1 MIEFWLNTKFFQQVL
16 SLLPVD
22 TTCLFDGTPPTVY
35 VIKQFVKKRKSLKKR
50 LSNCV
55 SYNNI
60 WESEYIDV
68 LKEDLIAEQLKHFS
82 IKYRGFISSS
92 TQGGLF
98 IYCGVN
104 KEYDPT
110 KETENINR
118 HEWMQYKNGF

>member
-35 VIKQFVKKRKSLKKR
+35 VIKQFVKKLKEEKVWRKDW
-50 LSNCV
+50 V
-55 SYNNI
+55 I
-60 WESEYIDV
+60 WESEYINV
-68 LKEDLIAEQLKHFS
+68 LKEDLIAEQLKHLS
-82 IKYRGFISSS
+82 IKDSGFISPS

-118 HEWMQYKNGF
+118 HEWM